1 MSVQNKLEHIHS
13 LRAAGKSIGGTVKAN
28 VESTSAFTVV

>member
-13 LRAAGKSIGGTVKAN
+13 LRAAGKSIGGTVKA
-28 VESTSAFTVV
+28 TVKAHQLLR

>member
-13 LRAAGKSIGGTVKAN
+13 LRAAGKSIGGTVKAS